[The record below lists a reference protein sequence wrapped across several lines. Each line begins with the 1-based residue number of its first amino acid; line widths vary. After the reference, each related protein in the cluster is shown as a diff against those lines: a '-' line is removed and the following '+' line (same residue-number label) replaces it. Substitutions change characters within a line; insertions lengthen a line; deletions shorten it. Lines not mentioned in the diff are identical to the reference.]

1 MIAFPEFGS
10 HGIYGVYAIA
20 SAGRPRAC
28 HLALPRGPPTRI
40 ESVPTA
46 LADPPAAPTE
56 QQPPAATPGPSGQ
69 APPAEQQPAPA
80 RQCAKCSAPLA
91 AGQDWCLQC
100 GTGAPDSLRARTPTW
115 RSAAVVLSAV
125 AILVIGAAGAA
136 YAALSKGG
144 RKAPVIT
151 VAQVTPPA
159 ATTPAPSATPP
170 PVATTPTPTIGVPT
184 TIKPATPAPKIPLSA
199 PTPQPS
205 IPAVTPSPE
214 AGGSAPT
221 PKQKATNPSA
231 PVGEA
236 NNAEALLLDTNAAS
250 TYNPYNYAAANFG
263 DPSLAIDGDN
273 STGWTALVEPTVAP
287 KMAEGLVIDLNTP
300 RKLAAVGL
308 STTTPGMTVQ
318 VYGADG
324 EAPPSSIT
332 DPAWVAL
339 TPALQANK
347 KHARIKLGGSAPAAK
362 QAHRFIVLWISQ
374 APASAVGTPA
384 APGHVS
390 VNELQLFPLSKKK

>member
-1 MIAFPEFGS
+1 M
-10 HGIYGVYAIA
+10 
-20 SAGRPRAC
+20 
-28 HLALPRGPPTRI
+28 
-40 ESVPTA
+40 PTA
-46 LADPPAAPTE
+46 LADPPAAPSE
-56 QQPPAATPGPSGQ
+56 QQPSATTPGRPEQ
-69 APPAEQQPAPA
+69 AGAAEQQQPPT
-80 RQCAKCSAPLA
+80 RQCANCGAPLA

-144 RKAPVIT
+144 RKAPAATT
-151 VAQVTPPA
+151 VAQVAPPA
-159 ATTPAPSATPP
+159 ATTPAPSTTPP
-170 PVATTPTPTIGVPT
+170 PVTTTPTPKIGVPT
-184 TIKPATPAPKIPLSA
+184 TIKPSTPPKIPLSA
-199 PTPQPS
+199 PTPTPS

-214 AGGSAPT
+214 AGGSTPT
-221 PKQKATNPSA
+221 TKQKATNPST

-236 NNAEALLLDTNAAS
+236 NNAEALLLDTNAAA

-263 DPSLAIDGDN
+263 DPSLAIDGDS
-273 STGWTALVEPTVAP
+273 STGWTAVVEPSVAP

-339 TPALQANK
+339 TPALQAKK
-347 KHARIKLGGSAPAAK
+347 KHARIKLGGSTPAAK
-362 QAHRFIVLWISQ
+362 AAAKQPHRFVVLWISQ
-374 APASAVGTPA
+374 APASAVGTPT

-390 VNELQLFPLSKKK
+390 VNELRLFPAKKK